1 MKLALKYAG
10 RMWGIY
16 VVLMLLSVFFV
27 IGVGSTGWQLALGLL
42 MLGGFGALLFNEGGY
57 NGEKACT
64 LGALLDR
71 QVKEGRKVDAQQYSE
86 TWSLKNGVRALIVM
100 LIPFLLLATVNAVVY
115 PLYPEAT
122 AVEEEQA
129 EDVGTGFL
137 VEDMTE
143 PEEVEATPTNWVQVI
158 ARLIFSPYA
167 FLYTLVPAR
176 TLNVLFFPLG
186 LLLPACDFAGYLCGP
201 RLRAKKLKDIARGK
215 RRKMRKMKRE
225 REANRAPKA
234 EV

>member
-1 MKLALKYAG
+1 MKLSLKYAG
-10 RMWGIY
+10 RMWGVY
-16 VVLMLLSVFFV
+16 AVLLLLNVFFV
-27 IGVGSTGWQLALGLL
+27 LGIGNTGWQLVLCGALLL
-42 MLGGFGALLFNEGGY
+42 GFGVLLFNEGGY

-86 TWSLKNGVRALIVM
+86 TWSVKNGVRALIIMV
-100 LIPFLLLATVNAVVY
+100 IPFLLLSTVNAVVY
-115 PLYPEAT
+115 PLYPEPA
-122 AVEEEQA
+122 AVEEETPAQS
-129 EDVGTGFL
+129 GTGFL

-143 PEEVEATPTNWVQVI
+143 PEDVVIPPTNWVNVI
-158 ARLIFSPYA
+158 TRVVFSPFSA
-167 FLYTLVPAR
+167 VFTLLPAR
-176 TLNVLFFPLG
+176 VLNGLFFLFS
-186 LLLPACDFAGYLCGP
+186 LILPACDFAGYLCGP
-201 RLRAKKLKDIARGK
+201 RLRQRKLKDIARGK